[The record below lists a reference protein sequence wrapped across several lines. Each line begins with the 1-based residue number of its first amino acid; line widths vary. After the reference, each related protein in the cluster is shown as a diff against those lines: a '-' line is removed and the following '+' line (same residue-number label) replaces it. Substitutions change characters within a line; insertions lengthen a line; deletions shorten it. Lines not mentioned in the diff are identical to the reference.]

1 MVIPKFKPKVR
12 DFYGRST
19 ELQTRDTQLQTKNT
33 GLLWQNYGAP
43 NPRHPAP
50 NQNYRAPNPRHPAPN
65 QKYRA
70 SNQRH
75 PAPNQ
80 KYGTSAAELR
90 SSKPEVRRSGSEA
103 RQSKPDVPILHSFFT
118 STESQD
124 TATLSGVVPAE
135 IRCLF
140 AISTTPWRL
149 TTCLPARSRP
159 TTAPPALRR
168 LDNDDF

>member
-43 NPRHPAP
+43 NP
-50 NQNYRAPNPRHPAPN
+50 
-65 QKYRA
+65 
-70 SNQRH
+70 RH

>member
-33 GLLWQNYGAP
+33 GLLWQNYG
-43 NPRHPAP
+43 
-50 NQNYRAPNPRHPAPN
+50 APNPRHPAPN